1 MLITLPAL
9 LLCTACGKTIPGPIA
24 FLDPSAAAP
33 INSLKPEAAASSVVI
48 EGKVNTVAPM
58 FGQAAYEVKDATGTI
73 WVFTQGNAP
82 PKDAQVKIHGTLRQ
96 EQGELYV
103 EQQ

>member
-1 MLITLPAL
+1 MLTTLPAL
-9 LLCTACGKTIPGPIA
+9 LLCTACGKTLPGPIA
-24 FLDPSAAAP
+24 FLDASAAAP
-33 INSLKPEAAASSVVI
+33 ITSLKPEAAASNVVI

-82 PKDAQVKIHGTLRQ
+82 PKDAQVKIHGILRQ

-103 EQQ
+103 EQK

>member
-1 MLITLPAL
+1 MLTTLPVL
-9 LLCTACGKTIPGPIA
+9 LLCTACGKTLPGPLA
-24 FLDPSAAAP
+24 FLDPTAAAP
-33 INSLKPEAAASSVVI
+33 INSLKPETAASNVVI
-48 EGKVNTVAPM
+48 EGKVSTIAPM

-73 WVFTQGNAP
+73 WVYTRGNAP
-82 PKDAQVKIHGTLRQ
+82 PKDAQVKIRGTLRQ